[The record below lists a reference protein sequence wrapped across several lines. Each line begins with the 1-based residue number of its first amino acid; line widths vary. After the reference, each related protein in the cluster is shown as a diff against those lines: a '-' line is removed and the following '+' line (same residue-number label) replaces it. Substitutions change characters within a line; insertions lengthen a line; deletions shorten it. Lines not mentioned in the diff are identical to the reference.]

1 MRNRKTL
8 EIGDLVMLNKHFM
21 DHGRLAI
28 ITKTTQWNDVY
39 ITFTD
44 TLEETQTYRT
54 SLELVNATN

>member
-1 MRNRKTL
+1 MKV
-8 EIGDLVMLNKHFM
+8 GDLVMLNKYFM